1 MSWSKTEKIIA
12 RRIFEL
18 ARQRDYE
25 ILIKKINN
33 KTINSPEDIWELR
46 ELLNEKVKEFDEKY
60 DYRYS
65 LLLEI
70 FMRLISEDLLKIDD
84 LSGLSDKKIETIKQ
98 VMKLRQNRVEV

>member
-25 ILIKKINN
+25 RLIKRINN
-33 KTINSPEDIWELR
+33 KTMNSPEDVWELR
-46 ELLNEKVKEFDEKY
+46 ELLNKKVKEFDEKY